1 MNVFRGMDI
10 VIESGLEECRM
21 LILPDGLVMKEIDE
35 DRYSGILEVNRMR
48 EE

>member
-10 VIESGLEECRM
+10 VIKSGLEECGM
-21 LILPDGLVMKEIDE
+21 LITADGLVMKEIDE
-35 DRYSGILEVNRMR
+35 DRYSGILEVSRMR